1 MDDLFVTNTNV
12 KIMSNVDFQLVCVY
26 VGDLLITNSY
36 VNEIQ
41 QFKNKMKSEFDTSK
55 VGFFMV

>member
-1 MDDLFVTNTNV
+1 MFVTNTNV
-12 KIMSNVDFQLVCVY
+12 KFDFQLVCVY
-26 VGDLLITNSY
+26 VGDLLITNSN

-41 QFKNKMKSEFDTSK
+41 QLKNKMKSEFDTSK